1 MLAAIDV
8 KYYPEK
14 AKTVCALFEH
24 WGSEVA
30 SAYIV
35 DYSHPTE
42 EYVPGEFYRRE
53 LPCILSILSKL
64 DLATVKGIVIDGFVY
79 LDDDGRAGLGA
90 HLYDHL
96 GRTVPVIGVAKK
108 SFHSLTRNVIPVTR
122 GKSLNPLFVTA
133 AGIDLQEAALNIRTM
148 HGQYRIPDILKEVDR
163 RTRVEDQ

>member
-24 WGSEVA
+24 WESKEA
-30 SAYIV
+30 DAYIV
-35 DYSHPTE
+35 DYGHSIE

-53 LPCILSILSKL
+53 LPCILSVLSNV
-64 DLATVKGIVIDGFVY
+64 DLATLNGIVIDGFVY
-79 LDDDGRAGLGA
+79 LDDDHRAGLGA
-90 HLYDHL
+90 YLYDHL
-96 GRTVPVIGVAKK
+96 NKTIPVIGVAKK
-108 SFHSLTRNVIPVTR
+108 SFHSLIRNVIPVTR

-163 RTRVEDQ
+163 RTRIED

>member
-24 WGSEVA
+24 WQSKEA
-30 SAYIV
+30 NAYIV
-35 DYSHPTE
+35 DYSDSTE

-53 LPCILSILSKL
+53 LPCILSVLSKVDQAAL
-64 DLATVKGIVIDGFVY
+64 TGIVIDGFVY

-90 HLYDHL
+90 HLYERL
-96 GRTVPVIGVAKK
+96 NRTIPVIGVAKK
-108 SFHSLTRNVIPVTR
+108 SFHSLTRDVILVTR
-122 GKSLNPLFVTA
+122 GQSMNPLFVTA
-133 AGIDLQEAALNIRTM
+133 AGIDLKEAALNIRTM

-163 RTRVEDQ
+163 RTRTEN